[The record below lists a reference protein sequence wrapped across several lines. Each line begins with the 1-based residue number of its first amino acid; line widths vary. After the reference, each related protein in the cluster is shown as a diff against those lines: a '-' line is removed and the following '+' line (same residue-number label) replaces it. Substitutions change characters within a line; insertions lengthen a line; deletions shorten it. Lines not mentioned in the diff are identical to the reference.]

1 MYNRPEKLTL
11 NWEKITEFGHT
22 YRLKVFGGWMVTD
35 VSGMSDTGTSIF
47 VPDPNHEWEH
57 QIKVFK

>member
-1 MYNRPEKLTL
+1 MYNKPEKLTL

-22 YRLKVFGGWMVTD
+22 YRLKFFKGWMILTA
-35 VSGMSDTGTSIF
+35 SDFGKEETSIF